1 MNTKTK
7 SLPTLLI
14 IILLTSSVVILGFVS
29 AQSTSKPSAPEF
41 TVQYGDHPYD
51 VPTTYT
57 TDIYTGETI
66 THQGY
71 RVQNRT
77 IDLIIK
83 NQPFS
88 EYGDGSGNVTGLYY
102 NVRVKGHFGG
112 DSDWKYYPEYKSFPA
127 SSGSY
132 TTISFSINGYAGDS
146 SNTIYAPAEGKLDFQ
161 VQALVGYY
169 FTEWVSM
176 NLPDHPL
183 AGGLANVFHGQKS
196 DWSNIKILEAGNPT
210 TQPSTPTATVFPSP
224 SPVQPTL
231 NPTGEPTS
239 NPTEA
244 PVQPNTQPDVLSG
257 LSWEHVA
264 LAGACA
270 VIVALVV
277 ALVLPRR
284 KKP

>member
-1 MNTKTK
+1 MSRTT
-7 SLPTLLI
+7 TTALI
-14 IILLTSSVVILGFVS
+14 AILIASSITIIQLTS
-29 AQSTSKPSAPEF
+29 AASTPTVPEF

-88 EYGDGSGNVTGLYY
+88 EYGDGSGNVTCLYY
-102 NVRVKGHFGG
+102 NVRVKGHFGS

-132 TTISFSINGYAGDS
+132 TTLSFSINGYTWDN

-196 DWSNIKILEAGNPT
+196 DWSNIQILEAGNPA
-210 TQPSTPTATVFPSP
+210 TQPSTPAATVSP
-224 SPVQPTL
+224 FPVQPTL
-231 NPTGEPTS
+231 NPTGESTS

-244 PVQPNTQPDVLSG
+244 PVQPNTQTDFLSG
-257 LSWEHVA
+257 LTWEHVA

-270 VIVALVV
+270 VIVALAV
-277 ALVLPRR
+277 ALVLSRKRR
-284 KKP
+284 A